1 MPYCSLLI
9 FSLEMLPA
17 KHLFFCVL
25 FWLEKDDVA
34 FGKEEAEQKTCF

>member
-1 MPYCSLLI
+1 MPFCSLLI

-25 FWLEKDDVA
+25 FWPEKDYVA
-34 FGKEEAEQKTCF
+34 FGKEEPEQETCF

>member
-1 MPYCSLLI
+1 MPFCSLLI

-25 FWLEKDDVA
+25 FWPEDYVA
-34 FGKEEAEQKTCF
+34 FGKEEAEQETCF